1 VLVVALQYNLYK
13 ITFRSWGLSSKLQC
27 NSFCSDSTM
36 AFSRQQNKWI
46 QFSTCILWW
55 LNGTP
60 GALVALVS
68 WMRRYWCSDGSFVED
83 RDGCRLPPVQLFLF
97 TVWWGEPAWVSSF
110 VHKLNFVASKAWNE
124 NLWAAEKEGDI
135 YPTYI
140 STSQFRLRQER
151 HRLGWCLWHIWP
163 MCHTFFLLRS
173 HVGGNKECVCFFFAW
188 GFFLGV

>member
-1 VLVVALQYNLYK
+1 MIQPWPFQGNKTNGSSFLPVSYGGWMEHLVRSSRWFRGWGGIGAQTDHLWKIEMDAGCHQY
-13 ITFRSWGLSSKLQC
+13 SC
-27 NSFCSDSTM
+27 FCSP
-36 AFSRQQNKWI
+36 
-46 QFSTCILWW
+46 C
-55 LNGTP
+55 G
-60 GALVALVS
+60 
-68 WMRRYWCSDGSFVED
+68 
-83 RDGCRLPPVQLFLF
+83 
-97 TVWWGEPAWVSSF
+97 GESPAWVSSF

-188 GFFLGV
+188 GFFLGVYSPRYIGINHKAI